1 MKKLFKDIGDELR
14 HFLSGKTIDAIIPP
28 IVYVIGNNLFGL
40 KEGVILAL
48 SLASILAVVRILK
61 KEIFLYAVAGIAGV
75 ALASGFA
82 LIADNAANYFLPK
95 IIGSGALFLVS
106 TISVLIGKPL
116 AAILSHLSRGWNFE
130 WFLRKDV
137 KPAYREVTVVWALLF
152 LARMV
157 LQILLY
163 NRGNLTEL
171 GWASILLGF
180 PATVTV
186 LVLTLIYGI
195 WRLKRL
201 GGPGIDEFQE
211 GKNPPWRGQKKGF

>member
-1 MKKLFKDIGDELR
+1 MKKILNDIGDELKQ
-14 HFLSGKTIDAIIPP
+14 FLSGKTIDAIIPP

-40 KEGVILAL
+40 KEGIILAL
-48 SLASILAVVRILK
+48 SLAVILAIIRILK
-61 KEIFLYAVAGIAGV
+61 KESFLYAIGGIAGV

-106 TISVLIGKPL
+106 IISVLIGKPL
-116 AAILSHLSRGWNFE
+116 AAVLSHLSRGWNFE

-137 KPAYREVTVVWALLF
+137 KPAYREVTVVWAFLF
-152 LARMV
+152 LGRMV

-180 PATVTV
+180 PTTLTV

>member
-61 KEIFLYAVAGIAGV
+61 KESFLYAVAGIAGV